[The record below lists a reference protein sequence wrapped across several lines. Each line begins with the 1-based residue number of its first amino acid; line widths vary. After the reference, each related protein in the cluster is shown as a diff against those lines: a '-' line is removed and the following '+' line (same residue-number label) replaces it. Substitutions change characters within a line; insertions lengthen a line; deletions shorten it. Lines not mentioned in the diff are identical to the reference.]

1 MRDFSRHIP
10 IIGEDGQRVLMNSTV
25 GIVGAGALGS
35 HMAVMLHRVGI
46 GKIIVVDR
54 DMVEPPDLPRTVYR
68 EEDIGKPK
76 AVALAEFIGETVEP
90 HVDDFNPSTLDIL
103 EGVDIV
109 LDGTDNL
116 LTRYVINDFCVREG
130 IPWVYA
136 GVLRTGGAVMPVIP
150 GKTACFRC
158 YLPAPPSTPPP
169 TCAVAGV
176 MSYVPSLAASIA
188 VSLAVRVL
196 LGEEVGGEIIYFDLS
211 PVKFSTVEVPRRADC
226 PCCVH
231 GKYEFLSGGLRVEEM
246 CDSTIQI
253 VPPVRMRVDLAYM
266 EERLRA
272 AGHDVLRTEHY
283 IRFREGDAIITIF
296 ATGRMLIKG
305 AENTGVAKN
314 LYARYMG

>member
-10 IIGEDGQRVLMNSTV
+10 IIGEDGQRVLMDSAV

-46 GKIIVVDR
+46 GRIVVVDR
-54 DMVEPPDLPRTVYR
+54 DIVEVPDLPRTIFR
-68 EEDIGKPK
+68 DEDVGKPK
-76 AVALAEFIGETVEP
+76 AVAVADIIGDAAEP
-90 HVDDFNPSTLDIL
+90 HVEDLNPSTLDIL
-103 EGVDIV
+103 RGVDIV

-130 IPWVYA
+130 VPWVYA

-176 MSYVPSLAASIA
+176 MSYVPPLAASIA
-188 VSLAVRVL
+188 VSIAVRIL
-196 LGEEVGGEIIYFDLS
+196 LGEDVKSEIIYFDLS
-211 PVKFSTVEVPRRADC
+211 PVKFDAVEVPRRDDC
-226 PCCVH
+226 PCCAS

-246 CDSTIQI
+246 CDSTVQV
-253 VPPVRMRVDLAYM
+253 VPPARMRVDLNAM

-272 AGHDVLRTEHY
+272 SGRDVLRTEHY
-283 IRFREGDAIITIF
+283 IRFREEDMLITIF